1 MEMSKVWSLMGEYKQ
16 YDLSVKAFL
25 IFNRNR
31 LLSCKLIEN
40 LKYSSKTEKMPSV
53 QLFEE
58 PYWW

>member
-1 MEMSKVWSLMGEYKQ
+1 MGEYKQ

-40 LKYSSKTEKMPSV
+40 LKYSSKTEKMQSV

-58 PYWW
+58 PYW